1 MRSMPFAAND
11 STKPHNATKIAIIGL
26 AFRFPGAEDNPDS
39 LWQMLCEQDTGIV
52 EIPNE
57 RFSTEK
63 FYDSNPEA
71 LGKSYTK
78 WAGILPGID
87 QFDPKFFG
95 LAPREAASMDPQQRL
110 VLQAVYGALEDA
122 QIKMDD
128 VVGQRTG
135 VFVGVSQSDYKTI
148 REMNTA
154 DEEKYAG
161 TGYAMSIV
169 ANRVSHRLNLSGP
182 SVSVDTACSS
192 SLVALDEGVRHLQ
205 AGSCDMAFVSG
216 VNVIAHPGAFVA
228 FSKAGMLSP
237 TGQLS
242 TFDKTANGYVRGE
255 GVGAL
260 LLKPLDAA
268 MRDGNRIH
276 AVIEATA
283 VNQDGQ
289 TGTMTAPSPEAQID
303 VIEQLFAKSGRVPA
317 EVGYAEAHGTG
328 TPIGDPIEAGSI
340 GQAIGRRIADR
351 KLYIGSIKPNVG
363 HLESAAGMAGVIKAV
378 LSLQKG
384 EIPPN
389 RRFDDPNPA
398 IPLDALNL
406 EVPQKITPFPAVAG
420 ERRAIV
426 NSFGFGGTNASTL
439 IASAPCQEG
448 ALQKETSAVSAPDST
463 QTSSPILVPL
473 SAASPKA
480 LSGAARNLLQ
490 ARQNGSLA
498 EVSLSRLAASLADG
512 PAMYS
517 YRAVI
522 LCKSEQDLLS
532 GLEALSAEELPGE
545 LPEHVRMGQVKHVP
559 KLVFTYSGQG
569 NQSWNMAR
577 DLMAHAPVF
586 KAAIEEFDAAYAAV
600 SGWSVLAEMAKNKEA
615 SNVDKTWVTQPALVA
630 VQYALTALWRHWGVT
645 PDMVLGHSVGEV
657 AATIECGATSLKDA
671 VRYLSKRSTILD
683 HITRPGAMAAVG
695 LPPEDVEAM
704 LPDNGTI
711 DIAGRNGPGATTI
724 SGQKAAI
731 EAFVT
736 EFEATY
742 PDTFIRLLKI
752 DGAWHSHLLE
762 EAEDWLRREVG
773 EIRWSQPKVDF
784 LSTVT
789 GKLETRLD
797 LDYCWQNLR
806 QSVRYMDAI
815 EAAIEMGATTFL
827 EIGPHTTLKPLTAST
842 ALASGAA
849 IDVVSS
855 MSHKY
860 PDLDY
865 FAAAAAELFVQGVNL
880 DWQALYGS
888 RDSSISLP
896 SYAWDTDRYW
906 ADSEDSSFQLFTCPD
921 HPLLGLRTPGPADVW
936 VQDINL
942 SSPPFLKDH
951 RYVGEALFPAAGYVD
966 VMLAAG
972 QALFPDKVLELENV
986 GFHKA
991 LFLPAQ
997 GTVQLQTVFVP
1008 DRGRIEVSSRLR
1020 NSGEEWVLR
1029 ASAVLRPVDVARPG
1043 NLAKRHRKDAN
1054 LHVPDISA
1062 FYEELEHAG
1071 AVTYGPAFATIQS
1084 LVVDR
1089 DSAVGVIAAHESCRP
1104 TLNKYVAHPAI
1115 LDGCMQTLS
1124 GQLWVDRDV
1133 AAQHQL
1139 ALLPTGIARVRC
1151 YGRLPADVTAN
1162 ISIGESSSYE
1172 QGRGKIDIADADG
1185 AILLSVSG
1193 LRAKEMPQTPAVP
1206 EDAQTPPDFIVE
1218 ELDLVELDLSL
1229 KETPGRWLVLGE
1241 DTAQTA
1247 SLIEAMQTQGAD
1259 VTRLGHDTLGEDIT
1273 DALADILM
1281 PAASK
1286 DDAAPAIEGIVFAW
1300 PLSAPDL
1307 AEDCTTAEI
1316 YEAVRGPVQTLIEM
1330 GVALH
1335 DIRGLHTLPRI
1346 VIATKNV
1353 RAIAENCLTPS
1364 SVAGASVMAT
1374 MRTLSTEL
1382 PELNFRHIDVAQE
1395 QSEMNARLASA
1406 ILCTMEETE
1415 IALCQDAIYA
1425 ARLKVRARDDLPQR
1439 QLTIEAEDTRNFK
1452 VTMPQPGVIDRLDL
1466 FECPSRPLGA
1476 DEVRIKVRAVGLNFR
1491 DIMAVTALLPE
1502 DAEAEPAWQNLGL
1515 EFSGDI
1521 VEVGENVTD
1530 FTLGDRVMGM
1540 GRSCLQRFLAI
1551 STEGLIPMHDALDYD
1566 AAVTIPSAF
1575 ATAHYAL
1582 REVGR
1587 LSEGDKVLI
1596 HVATGGVGLAALQ
1609 IAQATGAEVFA
1620 TAGSDDKRALLR
1632 DRGVAHVMNS
1642 RSLDYADEIMALTQG
1657 KGVDLILNS
1666 LPGSNID
1673 KGLDILAPYG
1683 RFLEIGKR
1691 DVYADHAV
1699 GMKAMR
1705 RNQSFNVIDL
1715 AAMGTE
1721 RPELLASQM
1730 HAVMSDIREG
1740 RLAPLPTT
1748 NFPLSKVRAAFRYM
1762 SQAQHV
1768 GKVVVT
1774 FDEEAFVIR
1783 EDRDKPMIFRK
1794 DASYLITGGTRGFT
1808 LAMADWMSRQGAGRL
1823 LLASRSGKLAEE
1835 DQPLLEAMRA
1845 RGTEVREQVLD
1856 TTDGIAVQEA
1866 VLAAAGDQDKPLA
1879 GILHGAAVIKDTLIT
1894 MMTPEVLEA
1903 VLAPKVVGAWALHQ
1917 AEQALDTPL
1926 DFIINFSSISQTFGA
1941 MGQSNYVAANG
1952 FLSALA
1958 EYRTAH
1964 GHQGG
1969 TIDWGA
1975 IADTGFV
1982 ARDEQLA
1989 SYLETSGMAGLHAT
2003 EAEVALG
2010 TLLRTGLGRICY
2022 GRGDWEQT
2030 GRTNIALSRT
2040 PRFASMISGRGRD
2053 DSDLAKRLSSLSG
2066 DALVAE
2072 IAGFVTSTLSDLL
2085 KVTLS
2090 PDDLEMPMSEA
2101 GLDSLSSF
2109 ELKMRLE
2116 TELGVSIMASHFL
2129 KAPTIGELSKVL
2141 AQEFEAQQARA
2152 SGGADDENVEG
2163 QATSATGSH
2172 KRAFTQEQAGMIA
2185 TTVAR
2190 FTSSS
2195 TRRAFE
2201 HRLTFDAPA
2210 GVGASDLQQAIY
2222 ATFMRFPLMGLTCD
2236 LSLGSQPHLAL
2247 GEAPQLAQGHL
2258 APEDVLD
2265 VERGELLRFGQI
2277 AHDSGLQVQIS
2288 MHAALGDA
2296 QALKVL
2302 KDALWAELCAVPAQ
2316 AETNTFDALAH
2327 LSSLAHHADTPKGL
2341 CDRSFWSHVL
2351 HEVPG
2356 PVIFPHRGRALGP
2369 ETMGRDHG
2377 VAQIKDGH
2385 LKSTFSEADLL
2396 LAYAAALQEATN
2408 GAQAI
2413 VVAREVPARPLGL
2426 SEGFGPFTVTLPAIV
2441 PVSGCDDWQAADFKR
2456 ILAAAND
2463 HIAFDIFNAAEE
2475 FDERLQA
2482 SGARLNQIGFAL
2494 QGQLPP
2500 SREGATYNDVRL
2512 DVAANEK
2519 GLSYQFTFDGAV
2531 VTEVEQQAVVAAF
2544 EAQLENM
2551 LVSPNPSSVDAV
2563 VAS

>member
-11 STKPHNATKIAIIGL
+11 STKPHNSTKIAIVGM

-39 LWQMLCEQDTGIV
+39 LWQMLCEQGTGIV

-63 FYDSNPEA
+63 FYDSNPET

-78 WAGILPGID
+78 WAGILPQID

-110 VLQAVYGALEDA
+110 VLQAVYGALENA
-122 QIKMDD
+122 HIKMDD
-128 VVGQRTG
+128 VVSQRTG

-169 ANRVSHRLNLSGP
+169 ANRVSHRLNLTGP

-242 TFDKTANGYVRGE
+242 AFDKTANGYVRGE

-303 VIEQLFAKSGRVPA
+303 VIEQLFAKSGRVPS

-340 GQAIGRRIADR
+340 GQAIGRRIPDR

-363 HLESAAGMAGVIKAV
+363 HLESAAGMAGIIKAV

-406 EVPQKITPFPAVAG
+406 EVPRNITPFPAVGG

-439 IASAPCQEG
+439 IASAPSTAVKVQKDTAA
-448 ALQKETSAVSAPDST
+448 ALVSTA
-463 QTSSPILVPL
+463 SPTDEPVLIPL
-473 SAASPKA
+473 TAASPKA
-480 LSGAARNLLQ
+480 LSGAARNLLK
-490 ARQNGSLA
+490 ARKNGPLA

-522 LCKSEQDLLS
+522 LCKTEQDLLS
-532 GLEALSAEELPGE
+532 GLEALSAEDLPDM
-545 LPEHVRMGQVKHVP
+545 LPEHVHIGQVKHAP

-569 NQSWNMAR
+569 NQSWDMVR
-577 DLMAHAPVF
+577 DLMAHAPIF
-586 KAAIEEFDAAYAAV
+586 RAAIEDFDAAYAAV
-600 SGWSVLAEMAKNKEA
+600 SGWSVLAEMAKDKET
-615 SNVDKTWVTQPALVA
+615 SNIDKTWVTQPALVA
-630 VQYALTALWRHWGVT
+630 VQYGLSALWRHWGVT
-645 PDMVLGHSVGEV
+645 PNIVLGHSVGEV
-657 AATIECGATSLKDA
+657 AATIECGATSLEDA

-683 HITRPGAMAAVG
+683 HITSMGAMAAVG

-704 LPDNGTI
+704 LPDNGLI

-724 SGQKAAI
+724 SGQKAAV
-731 EAFVT
+731 EDFVAH
-736 EFEATY
+736 FEATY

-752 DGAWHSHLLE
+752 DGAWHSYQLE
-762 EAEDWLRREVG
+762 EAEDWLRHEVG
-773 EIRWSQPKVDF
+773 EISWSQPKIDF

-842 ALASGAA
+842 ALACGAA

-855 MSHKY
+855 MSHKF

-865 FAAAAAELFVQGVNL
+865 FAASAAELFVHGVEL
-880 DWQALYGS
+880 DWRALYGPG
-888 RDSSISLP
+888 DSSISLP

-906 ADSEDSSFQLFTCPD
+906 ADSEDSSYQLFTCAD
-921 HPLLGLRTPGPADVW
+921 HPLLGLRTRGPADVW
-936 VQDINL
+936 VQDINI
-942 SSPPFLKDH
+942 SSPSFLKDH

-972 QALFPDKVLELENV
+972 QVLFPDKVLELENV

-991 LFLPAQ
+991 LFLPPQ
-997 GTVQLQTVFVP
+997 GTVQLQTVFVS

-1020 NSGEEWVLR
+1020 NSSEEWVLR
-1029 ASAVLRPVDVARPG
+1029 ASAVLRPVDVAPPG
-1043 NLAKRHRKDAN
+1043 KLQKLHQEDAKLRT
-1054 LHVPDISA
+1054 PDISA
-1062 FYEELEHAG
+1062 FYEGLENAA
-1071 AVTYGPAFATIQS
+1071 AVTYGPAFATIQN
-1084 LVVDR
+1084 LVVDSDR
-1089 DSAVGVIAAHESCRP
+1089 GVGVIAAHESCRA
-1104 TLNKYVAHPAI
+1104 TLDKYVAHPAL

-1124 GQLWVDRDV
+1124 GQLWVDSDV
-1133 AAQHQL
+1133 AAEHQL

-1162 ISIGESSSYE
+1162 ISIGEGISFE
-1172 QGRGKIDIADADG
+1172 QGRGKIDIAGADG
-1185 AILLSVSG
+1185 TILLSVSG
-1193 LRAKEMPQTPAVP
+1193 LRAKEMPQASAVQ
-1206 EDAQTPPDFIVE
+1206 EDVQTPPDFIVE
-1218 ELDLVELDLSL
+1218 ELDLVDLDLSL

-1241 DTAQTA
+1241 QTAQTVG
-1247 SLIEAMQTQGAD
+1247 LIEALQKQGAD

-1273 DALADILM
+1273 DALADLLM

-1286 DDAAPAIEGIVFAW
+1286 DDATLAIEGVVFAW

-1307 AEDCTTAEI
+1307 AEDCTPAEI
-1316 YEAVRGPVQTLIEM
+1316 YDAVRGPVQTLLEM

-1335 DIRGLHTLPRI
+1335 DIRGLHALPRI
-1346 VIATKNV
+1346 IIATTNV
-1353 RAIAENCLTPS
+1353 RPTAESCLTPS

-1382 PELNFRHIDVAQE
+1382 PELNFRHIDVSKGHSDME
-1395 QSEMNARLASA
+1395 ARLASA
-1406 ILCTMEETE
+1406 ILCPMEETE
-1415 IALCQDAIYA
+1415 IALHGDAIYA

-1439 QLTIEAEDTRNFK
+1439 QLTIGAEDAHNFK

-1466 FECPSRPLGA
+1466 FECPRHPLGA

-1521 VEVGENVTD
+1521 VEVGEKVTA
-1530 FTLGDRVMGM
+1530 FALGDRVMGM
-1540 GRSCLQRFLAI
+1540 GRNCLQRFLAI
-1551 STEGLIPMHDALDYD
+1551 SAEGLIPMHDALDYD

-1582 REVGR
+1582 KEVGR

-1609 IAQATGAEVFA
+1609 IAQAAGAEVFA
-1620 TAGSDDKRALLR
+1620 TAGNDDKRALLR
-1632 DRGVAHVMNS
+1632 ERGVAHVMNS

-1657 KGVDLILNS
+1657 TGVDLILNS

-1705 RNQSFNVIDL
+1705 RNQSFNIIDL

-1740 RLAPLPTT
+1740 RLLPLPTT
-1748 NFPLSKVRAAFRYM
+1748 NFPLSKVRTAFRYM

-1774 FDEEAFVIR
+1774 FDEETFVVR
-1783 EDRDKPMIFRK
+1783 EDRDKPITFRK
-1794 DASYLITGGTRGFT
+1794 NASYLITGGTRGFT

-1823 LLASRSGKLAEE
+1823 LLASRSGRLAEE
-1835 DQPLLEAMRA
+1835 DKPLLEAMRA
-1845 RGTEVREQVLD
+1845 RGTDVREQVLD
-1856 TTDGIAVQEA
+1856 TTDAIAVHDA
-1866 VLAAAGDQDKPLA
+1866 VLTAAGDQDKPLA

-1903 VLAPKVVGAWALHQ
+1903 VLGPKVIGAWALHQ
-1917 AEQALDTPL
+1917 AEQALDEPL
-1926 DFIINFSSISQTFGA
+1926 DFLISFSSISQTFGA

-1958 EYRTAH
+1958 DYRSAR
-1964 GHQGG
+1964 GNQGG

-1989 SYLETSGMAGLHAT
+1989 SYLETSGMAGLYTA

-2022 GRGDWEQT
+2022 GRGDWEKA
-2030 GRTNIALSRT
+2030 GRTNIALSRA

-2053 DSDLAKRLSSLSG
+2053 DSDLAKRLSSLTG

-2072 IAGFVTSTLSDLL
+2072 IAGFVTATLSDLL
-2085 KVTLS
+2085 KVSLS
-2090 PDDLEMPMSEA
+2090 PDDLDMPMSEA

-2129 KAPTIGELSKVL
+2129 KAPTVGELSKVL
-2141 AQEFEAQQARA
+2141 AHEFEAHQARL
-2152 SGGADDENVEG
+2152 ADNTEDGKDEG
-2163 QATSATGSH
+2163 QGASAAIYQ
-2172 KRAFTQEQAGMIA
+2172 KRAFTDGQAGMIA
-2185 TTVAR
+2185 TTLAR
-2190 FTSSS
+2190 FSSAS

-2201 HRLTFDAPA
+2201 HRLVFDAPE
-2210 GVGASDLQQAIY
+2210 GVESGDLQKAIY
-2222 ATFMRFPLMGLTCD
+2222 ATFMQFPLMGLTCD
-2236 LSLGSQPHLAL
+2236 IPRGSKPNFAL
-2247 GEAPQLAQGHL
+2247 GEAPQLTSGHL
-2258 APEDVLD
+2258 KPEELLD
-2265 VERGELLRFGQI
+2265 VARGELLRFGQI
-2277 AHDSGLQVQIS
+2277 AKESGLQVQIA

-2296 QALKVL
+2296 QALEFL
-2302 KDALWAELCAVPAQ
+2302 KDALWAELCAAPTAVIPGK
-2316 AETNTFDALAH
+2316 FDASAH
-2327 LSSLAHHADTPKGL
+2327 LSTLAYHADTPQGL
-2341 CDRSFWSHVL
+2341 RDRSFWSHVL
-2351 HEVPG
+2351 RKVPG
-2356 PVIFPHRGRALGP
+2356 PVAFSNRGRALGP
-2369 ETMGRDHG
+2369 EAMGRDHG
-2377 VAQIKDGH
+2377 AAQVKDGH
-2385 LKSTFSEADLL
+2385 LKNTLSEADML
-2396 LAYAAALQEATN
+2396 LAYAGALQKAKN
-2408 GAQAI
+2408 GAQA
-2413 VVAREVPARPLGL
+2413 VVIARDVSARPSGMA
-2426 SEGFGPFTVTLPAIV
+2426 EGFGPFTATLPIIV
-2441 PVSGCDDWQAADFKR
+2441 PVNERNEWEAADFKR
-2456 ILAAAND
+2456 ILSASND
-2463 HIAFDIFNAAEE
+2463 HIAFDVFNAAEE
-2475 FDERLQA
+2475 FDGRLQA

-2494 QGQLPP
+2494 QNQLPP
-2500 SREGATYNDVRL
+2500 SRDGATYNDVRL

-2519 GLSYQFTFDGAV
+2519 GTSYQFTFDSAV
-2531 VTEVEQQAVVAAF
+2531 VTEVEQQAIIAAF
-2544 EAQLENM
+2544 EAQLEGM
-2551 LVSPNPSSVDAV
+2551 LVSPNRAPVDAV